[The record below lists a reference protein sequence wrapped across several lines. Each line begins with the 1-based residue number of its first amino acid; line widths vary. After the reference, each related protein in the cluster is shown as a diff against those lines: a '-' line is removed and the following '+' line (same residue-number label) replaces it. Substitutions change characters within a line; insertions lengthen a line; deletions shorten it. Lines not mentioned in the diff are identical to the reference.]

1 VHALILAAGQ
11 GRRLDDRLGRP
22 KCLREVGGVPLVHH
36 QLIALAEA
44 GISSVTIVV
53 GFGEEQIRESVGS
66 AATYVVNER
75 FAETNS
81 MMSFLLGQRA
91 VDDDMV
97 VLNSDVFCHPG
108 LMRMI
113 ASADGDALLY
123 DSGSGHEAE
132 QMKVRIERGRLVGMS
147 KALRPTV
154 VDGEN
159 LGMLRMSRDTAAA
172 VGDAATRIAAAG
184 GEQAW
189 LATAVN
195 EVDSERPFSCLDVE
209 GWPWVEI
216 DFPEDLVRARGE
228 VLAAV
233 SGTASTSEGDYAF
246 VGEFMRRA
254 S

>member
-36 QLIALAEA
+36 QLAALAAA
-44 GISSVTIVV
+44 GITSVALVV
-53 GFGEEQIRESVGS
+53 GFGQEQIRESVGS

-81 MMSFLLGQRA
+81 MMSFVLGQRA
-91 VDDDMV
+91 VDDDVV

-108 LMRMI
+108 LMDMI
-113 ASADGDALLY
+113 AGADGDALLY
-123 DSGSGHEAE
+123 DSGSGNEAE
-132 QMKVRIERGRLVGMS
+132 QMKVRVEHGRLVGMS
-147 KALRPTV
+147 KALHPMLV
-154 VDGEN
+154 GGEN

-172 VGDAATRIAAAG
+172 VGDAATRIVSAG
-184 GEQAW
+184 GERAW

-195 EVDSERPFSCLDVE
+195 EVAPERPFRCLDVA

-233 SGTASTSEGDYAF
+233 SGTAPTPESDYAF
-246 VGEFMRRA
+246 DWETMRRV